1 MNNHEARKTME
12 VLFNRDTQA
21 YHYLWTKSVEIIPID
36 HSLTDEAAKY
46 KEQKALNL
54 VLDTIRDELKIL
66 TGHIVDI
73 HRNSNED
80 FDFQKETYSQ
90 IIDQITGAAFNN
102 ILISLI
108 GKRQLEIMSTQAFR
122 TDILNNAFKLTYM
135 N

>member
-108 GKRQLEIMSTQAFR
+108 GKRQLEIMST
-122 TDILNNAFKLTYM
+122 
-135 N
+135 